1 MYNRGEISEFDKRE
15 IYKSYEM
22 LPSFRRIADTTNTT
36 WYGLDIYLLPSINS
50 LTHNYYSAKNTFE
63 AVNKIYSIPP
73 ELLEQE
79 YHYYS
84 LDVASVFT
92 IVYLN
97 WIIKIIYKRVYRKKL
112 LTTKL
117 GNTTMNK
124 LVEDIGTSA
133 SQQADGFI
141 IKHYFGISNIAACR

>member
-1 MYNRGEISEFDKRE
+1 MHPKFGKIARSHSLPK

-36 WYGLDIYLLPSINS
+36 CYGLDIYLLPLINS

-63 AVNKIYSIPP
+63 VVNKIHSIPP

-79 YHYYS
+79 YCYNS
-84 LDVASVFT
+84 SDVASVFT

-97 WIIKIIYKRVYRKKL
+97 WTIKIIYKRVYRKKL

-117 GNTTMNK
+117 GNSTMNK
-124 LVEDIGTSA
+124 LVEDTCMRTAFSYNKKVYK
-133 SQQADGFI
+133 QI
-141 IKHYFGISNIAACR
+141 I